1 MLLPVENVT
10 WVKVVCKQGQR
21 SLICQCPFTAS
32 GRLLLT

>member
-10 WVKVVCKQGQR
+10 RVKVVCKQWQD
-21 SLICQCPFTAS
+21 LFFQCLFTVS

>member
-10 WVKVVCKQGQR
+10 WVKVVCKQWQE
-21 SLICQCPFTAS
+21 LFCQCHSTVS